1 MQSLSASNCG
11 LFVLPCQCIL
21 VLTDNKSTELAL
33 NFRKSCVPFTPACLR
48 ELWPYA
54 DRGDF
59 KISAHHIAGSQNV
72 IANCLS
78 SWDLNTSY
86 QQQFYDTVLPLYGS
100 VTEEHCTPEMVSFKC
115 PQYIER
121 GLLPAHFVKHVHLHK
136 QAAFFDQKIKYTE
149 HVLSK
154 WFFVIC
160 PWISKTLMNL
170 RLVIKLGKK
179 HNVCKKMALSWRIQY
194 GGRSSKD
201 HAKCMHA

>member
-1 MQSLSASNCG
+1 MPPTLISSLNSLCISTPLKSMQSLSASNCG

-154 WFFVIC
+154 
-160 PWISKTLMNL
+160 
-170 RLVIKLGKK
+170 
-179 HNVCKKMALSWRIQY
+179 
-194 GGRSSKD
+194 
-201 HAKCMHA
+201 